1 MLIFSNMYVDHT
13 YYIASIFLSRNMI
26 EQLLNIV
33 SKYIL
38 LSQNWESGP
47 TKIEEESIAVAF

>member
-1 MLIFSNMYVDHT
+1 MRIIQA

-33 SKYIL
+33 SKFIL